1 MAEQPEDIPEFLNA
15 LPDFVPA
22 VRPDSGVTMSSLMCL
37 CAVHVLKGPSA
48 VQVPDEFTEYFMER
62 SGMDSGDPRL

>member
-15 LPDFVPA
+15 LPDFVPT
-22 VRPDSGVTMSSLMCL
+22 VRPDLGVTMSYL
-37 CAVHVLKGPSA
+37 CNFRAVHLREGPSA